1 MNQSERDLM
10 ESVRGAEGTMAREYG
25 EFALF
30 GLFQTEE
37 TAGKWDVVVSAPWLT
52 TNRAGIQR
60 VVDGLSAFLA
70 PGDWSKIGGVV
81 PLPPDSEF
89 VRTTARVIGGW
100 EHKIT
105 ETGSFNAGDVQVIR
119 AVVITA
125 GKEAGGVAERLL
137 ATSPMAMA

>member
-25 EFALF
+25 EFILF

-52 TNRAGIQR
+52 TNRMGIQR

-70 PGDWSKIGGVV
+70 PGNWSQIGGVV

-89 VRTTARVIGGW
+89 VRTAARIFRV
-100 EHKIT
+100 EHKVS
-105 ETGSFNAGDVQVIR
+105 ETSSFNIGDVQVIR

-125 GKEAGGVAERLL
+125 GKEAGGLAERPFS
-137 ATSPMAMA
+137 TSPMAMA